1 MNEQEKINE
10 ITIGFLFDVLRRRIL
25 WLVLAVVIGA
35 GAAFGFTK
43 LLIRPVYS
51 SRAEFSVENT
61 SAQAGVMN
69 SGYQQGAALF
79 AANYANEVTGNV
91 FLGEILKEYN
101 KKYDKQMTL
110 EQISAKIST
119 TANQTLPIFGVR
131 VSSTDRQ
138 EAYDI
143 LQVIEEKAPELLL
156 NDSTKTYVNIKLIQY
171 GHLATAPDSPNVL
184 LNTAVGGILLFVIVY
199 VICFLRAFLDK
210 TVYSEETLK
219 LGFGLPVIAQIPS
232 WSNNKKR
239 ESGKKGKVPQLD
251 SNQNDRHIKRDYNDR
266 LLGAETPFSVE
277 EAFRTL
283 RTNLTYVAI
292 KDNECPVFAITSSF
306 AGAGKSLIIANT
318 ALSFVKLDK
327 KVLLID
333 GDMRCPAQHKIFA
346 LPKEHYGLSEALAGI
361 EENPLENAVVKN
373 VRPGLDLMPCGHVPP
388 NPAELLASE
397 RMEALLKEA
406 KGKYDYIFL
415 DLPPMLET
423 TDASVVTQIVS
434 AYILVVRAGYSQIGA
449 VQQVV
454 DDMAHV
460 QANMAGFV
468 LNDVNV
474 KGVFGYYSHYSHYGK
489 YGKYGKYAYRIKDES

>member
-1 MNEQEKINE
+1 MNEQEKMNE
-10 ITIGFLFDVLRRRIL
+10 ITLGFLFEVLRRRII
-25 WLVLAVVIGA
+25 WLILAVVIGA

-43 LLIRPVYS
+43 LMISPVYS

-69 SGYQQGAALF
+69 SGYQQGAALY

-91 FLGEILKEYN
+91 FLSEILKAYN
-101 KKYDKQMTL
+101 EKYGKQMTL
-110 EQISAKIST
+110 QQLSSKVST
-119 TANQTLPIFGVR
+119 SSNETLPVFGVR

-143 LQVIEEKAPELLL
+143 LQMIEEKAPELLL

-171 GHLATAPDSPNVL
+171 GHLATAPDSPNVMI
-184 LNTAVGGILLFVIVY
+184 NTAVGGILLFIIVY

-210 TVYSEETLK
+210 TVYDEEMLK
-219 LGFGLPVIAQIPS
+219 LGFGLPVIGQIPS
-232 WSNNKKR
+232 WSNNKKK
-239 ESGKKGKVPQLD
+239 ENGKKGTAQQFDV
-251 SNQNDRHIKRDYNDR
+251 NQKSEHIKRDYDDR
-266 LLGAETPFSVE
+266 LLGSETPFSVA

-283 RTNLTYVAI
+283 RTNLTYVAL
-292 KDNECPVFAITSSF
+292 KDNECPVFAVTSGF
-306 AGAGKSLIIANT
+306 AGAGKSLVIANA
-318 ALSFVKLDK
+318 ALSFAKLDK

-346 LPKEHYGLSEALAGI
+346 LPKEHLGLSESLAGI
-361 EENPLENAVVKN
+361 EENPFENAIVKN
-373 VRPGLDLMPCGHVPP
+373 VRPGLDVMPCGHVPP
-388 NPAELLASE
+388 NPAELLASQ

-415 DLPPMLET
+415 DLPPVLET
-423 TDASVVTQIVS
+423 TDASVLTQIVS

-460 QANMAGFV
+460 QANVAGFV

-474 KGVFGYYSHYSHYGK
+474 KGVFGYYSHYSR
-489 YGKYGKYAYRIKDES
+489 YGKYGKYAYRSKNG